1 MNESPADT
9 HPTAVRRDPDRLW
22 LAISGHGHGHLVQVM
37 PLLGALRARYPAMV
51 LCVQSSL
58 PASLLRQSFG
68 EDVLIHDEAADFG
81 MVMSG
86 PMTVLAADS
95 LEAYRQFHETWPEL
109 LARQVVLFKD
119 FQPDLVIADI
129 PYLPLAAAK
138 VCGVKSV
145 AVCSLNWAD
154 ILEHYCSGL
163 QGADDIVQS
172 IRSHYAEA
180 DIFLRPT
187 PAMPMQTLGN
197 TESIGPLINVGQSK
211 RSELQQVLQLP
222 EGGRIV
228 LLTLGGIT
236 GQVDISQWPAFDR
249 TVFLVPEAWLANASQ
264 PIDTDR
270 FRSIEST
277 ALSYADLFAS
287 CDALVTKPGYGAFTG
302 AGCCGLPVLFAERG
316 DWPEEPCLFSWLQCV
331 GRATSI
337 GWKELADGMFEPALN
352 ELLAQAPKPPAEANG
367 AAMGLELIE
376 ALLGQSVPM
385 EKQSNSESDSNPPVG

>member
-1 MNESPADT
+1 MNGSPAGQ
-9 HPTAVRRDPDRLW
+9 HPTAAGTAPDRLW
-22 LAISGHGHGHLVQVM
+22 LAISGHGHGHLVQVV
-37 PLLGALRARYPAMV
+37 PLISALRTRYPAML

-68 EDVLIHDEAADFG
+68 EDMLIHDEAVDFG

-95 LEAYRQFHETWPEL
+95 LAAYQQFHETWPEM
-109 LARQVVLFKD
+109 LARQVALFED

-129 PYLPLAAAK
+129 PYLPLAAARL
-138 VCGVKSV
+138 CGVTSV

-163 QGADDIVQS
+163 QGSGDIVQS
-172 IRSHYAEA
+172 IRRHYAEA

-187 PAMPMQTLGN
+187 PAMPMETLGN
-197 TESIGPLINVGQSK
+197 TASIGPLITVGQS
-211 RSELQQVLQLP
+211 RRAQLQQALQLP
-222 EGGRIV
+222 ENGRIV

-236 GQVDISQWPAFDR
+236 GQIDITQWPAFDK
-249 TVFLVPEAWLANASQ
+249 TVFLVPDAWLANASP
-264 PIDTDR
+264 PIDTER

-287 CDALVTKPGYGAFTG
+287 CDALVTKPGYGAFAG
-302 AGCCGLPVLFAERG
+302 AGCSGLPVLFAERG
-316 DWPEEPCLFSWLQCV
+316 DWPEEPCLFSWLQRV
-331 GRATSI
+331 GRAASI
-337 GWKELADGMFEPALN
+337 GWAELADGKFEPALR

-376 ALLGQSVPM
+376 ALLGQSVPTD
-385 EKQSNSESDSNPPVG
+385 KPLSSVSDDNR

>member
-1 MNESPADT
+1 MNGSTADT
-9 HPTAVRRDPDRLW
+9 HPTAAGKQLDRLW
-22 LAISGHGHGHLVQVM
+22 LAVSGHGHGHLVQVM
-37 PLLGALRARYPAMV
+37 PLVRALRARYPAMV
-51 LCVQSSL
+51 MCVQSSL

-68 EDVLIHDEAADFG
+68 EDVLMHNEAVDFG

-95 LEAYRQFHETWPEL
+95 LVAYRQFHENWPQL
-109 LARQVVLFKD
+109 LARQVTLFEN

-163 QGADDIVQS
+163 QGAGDIVQS
-172 IRSHYAEA
+172 IRSHYAGA

-187 PAMPMQTLGN
+187 PAMPMESLGN
-197 TESIGPLINVGQSK
+197 TASIGPLINVG
-211 RSELQQVLQLP
+211 RSRREELQQALQLP

-236 GQVDISQWPAFDR
+236 VQIDITQWPAFAK
-249 TVFLVPEAWLANASQ
+249 TVFLVPETWLANASQ
-264 PIDTDR
+264 AIDTDR

-277 ALSYADLFAS
+277 DLSYADLFAS
-287 CDALVTKPGYGAFTG
+287 CDALVTKPGYGAFTA

-316 DWPEEPCLFSWLQCV
+316 DWPEEPYLFSWLQRV
-331 GRATSI
+331 GRAASI
-337 GWKELADGMFEPALN
+337 GWSELADGRFEPALS

-376 ALLGQSVPM
+376 GLLGQSALA
-385 EKQSNSESDSNPPVG
+385 EKRLSSVSDNNS

>member
-1 MNESPADT
+1 MNGSPSDT
-9 HPTAVRRDPDRLW
+9 HPTAAGKQLDRLW

-37 PLLGALRARYPAMV
+37 PLVRALRARYPAMI

-68 EDVLIHDEAADFG
+68 EDVLMHNEAVDFG

-95 LEAYRQFHETWPEL
+95 LAAYRKFHETWPEL
-109 LARQVVLFKD
+109 LARQLALFED

-163 QGADDIVQS
+163 QGAGDIVQS
-172 IRSHYAEA
+172 IRTHYAEA

-187 PAMPMQTLGN
+187 PAMPMKTLGN
-197 TESIGPLINVGQSK
+197 TASIGPLINVG
-211 RSELQQVLQLP
+211 RSRRAELQQLLQLP
-222 EGGRIV
+222 DGGRIV

-236 GQVDISQWPAFDR
+236 GQIDITQWPAFDK
-249 TVFLVPEAWLANASQ
+249 TVFLVPETWLANASQ
-264 PIDTDR
+264 AIDTDR

-316 DWPEEPCLFSWLQCV
+316 DWPEEPYLFSWLQQV
-331 GRATSI
+331 GRAASI
-337 GWKELADGMFEPALN
+337 GWSELADGRFEPALS

-376 ALLGQSVPM
+376 ALLGQSVPA
-385 EKQSNSESDSNPPVG
+385 EKRLSAVSDNNG